1 MFSRTSDSVPGD
13 WTGAGGWRRKT
24 PGQAPFPALPG
35 PMAPSTWHHPRGTI
49 HVARPLRSA
58 VSGGFAGPT
67 APGLLV
73 SSSPW
78 ALPWTSRHGAVHA
91 GSQGG
96 RCGAQPPGS
105 VCMRS
110 WNCSSGRR
118 IFSSRLPAYS
128 VAYHVSVDPRVL
140 ISFSEIQCSTCH
152 AFRLHVALVCPP
164 RRPPSCLLPTLHL
177 RGSVLP
183 DPSPGRPW
191 NRPSLRGA
199 LLVVADPVRVGFLLR
214 HMIWGLGI
222 HAS

>member
-1 MFSRTSDSVPGD
+1 MTGLGP
-13 WTGAGGWRRKT
+13 GAGGGRPQVRR
-24 PGQAPFPALPG
+24 PSQPSRAP
-35 PMAPSTWHHPRGTI
+35 WHHPRGTI
-49 HVARPLRSA
+49 HVALPLRSA

-78 ALPWTSRHGAVHA
+78 ALPWTSRPGAVHA

-110 WNCSSGRR
+110 WNSSSGRH

-128 VAYHVSVDPRVL
+128 VAYHISVDPRVL
-140 ISFSEIQCSTCH
+140 ILFSEIQCSTCH

-183 DPSPGRPW
+183 DRSPGRPW

-199 LLVVADPVRVGFLLR
+199 CLLLLIRFVSGFSC
-214 HMIWGLGI
+214 GV
-222 HAS
+222 

>member
-35 PMAPSTWHHPRGTI
+35 PMAPSTWHHPRGPPAE
-49 HVARPLRSA
+49 VGRERWVRRSDCPRLARFLLPVGSSVDVPTRRS
-58 VSGGFAGPT
+58 PRRE
-67 APGLLV
+67 PGREE
-73 SSSPW
+73 W
-78 ALPWTSRHGAVHA
+78 
-91 GSQGG
+91 
-96 RCGAQPPGS
+96 AQPPGS

-110 WNCSSGRR
+110 WNSSSGRR

-140 ISFSEIQCSTCH
+140 ILFSEIQCSTCH
-152 AFRLHVALVCPP
+152 AFRFHVALVCPP

-199 LLVVADPVRVGFLLR
+199 LLVVADPVRVGFLLWR
-214 HMIWGLGI
+214 MIWGLGI